1 MRKFG
6 LFAIGLCMS
15 ATTLAQTLKVHI
27 GAVTVAVPAAKAGDM
42 VYGAGGTD
50 LTIMGKTYAI
60 SAIDSI
66 TVDNSVVADSSV
78 FVTYKGN
85 TAHVLLSGDIAPKM
99 NVNVVGADV
108 SAVAALDLQSE
119 VRYTLTGK
127 SEDGSFFMDGEYKAR
142 VELQNLDLTNA
153 DGAAIDIANGKRID
167 IVLPTGT
174 TTRLADGAGGLHK
187 ACFFVNGHPE
197 FGGGGTLY
205 LTGNSKHAFA
215 SDEYTRIKHTF
226 GKLKVVKAVGDGLHI
241 EQYFLQQGGM
251 IDVQNTQGDCVDVSV
266 TKNPADL
273 NNGQV
278 FIEAGKM
285 KLMVMADDTKGLK
298 CDSAMTIS
306 GGDIEAGVAGL
317 GTKGLSVGGNLL
329 IQQKT
334 ATPTNIRMVVTGST
348 YMPGDPVLQ
357 SKCRG
362 IKGKGNL
369 LFDGGKIEISATGKG
384 SKAVSIDGVFTYL
397 NGTYNCAIEDI
408 NGIHMQ

>member
-1 MRKFG
+1 MKKIG
-6 LFAIGLCMS
+6 LFAIAWCMS
-15 ATTLAQTLKVHI
+15 ATAMAQTLKVHT
-27 GAVTVAVPAAKAGDM
+27 GSVTVAVPAAKAGDM

-50 LTIMGKTYAI
+50 LTIMGKTFAI

-78 FVTYKGN
+78 VVTYKGN
-85 TAHVLLSGDIAPKM
+85 AAHVLLSGDIAPKM
-99 NVNVVGADV
+99 TVNVVGADV
-108 SAVAALDLQSE
+108 SAVAALDLLSE

-127 SEDGSFFMDGEYKAR
+127 STDGSFFMDGEFKAR
-142 VELQNLDLTNA
+142 VELQNLELTNA

-167 IVLPTGT
+167 VVLPTGT
-174 TTRLADGAGGLHK
+174 TSRLADGAGGLHK

-215 SDEYTRIKHTF
+215 SDEYTRIKSSF
-226 GKLKVVKAVGDGLHI
+226 GTLKVLKSVGDGMHI
-241 EQYFLQQGGM
+241 GQYFLQQGGF
-251 IDVQNTQGDCVDVSV
+251 IDINNTKGDCVDVAL
-266 TKNPADL
+266 TKTPTDL

-278 FIEAGKM
+278 MIEGGKLKM
-285 KLMVMADDTKGLK
+285 LVVADDTKGLK
-298 CDSAMTIS
+298 SDGAMTIS
-306 GGDIEAGVAGL
+306 GGEIEAGVAGL
-317 GTKGLSVGGNLL
+317 GTKGISAGGDLL

-334 ATPTNIRMVVTGST
+334 ATPTKINMVVTGST
-348 YMPGDPVLQ
+348 YMPGDATLQ

-369 LFDGGKIEISATGKG
+369 VFDGGNIQISSTGKG
-384 SKAVSIDGVFTYL
+384 SKAVSVDGVFTYKS
-397 NGTYNCAIEDI
+397 GTYNCVIEDI